1 MFFQLLIVSVL
12 VLAHVPVTQASEEP
26 SGYRLDS
33 YDAAVPETLRGA
45 IRVTALQVADL
56 QQKHSALVIDVIPE
70 HIKPEALPEGQMW
83 FPVKHKGIA
92 GALWLPDVGYGS
104 LSDATLSYFKRHLQ
118 TSTND
123 SYEHPIVFY
132 CRSNCWMSWNA
143 AKRALS
149 FGYSQVYWFADG
161 IEYWNFEG
169 LETQVL
175 EPAAGARH

>member
-1 MFFQLLIVSVL
+1 VFFQLLIVSVL

-26 SGYRLDS
+26 SGYRLDR
-33 YDAAVPETLRGA
+33 YDAAVPETLSGA

-56 QQKHSALVIDVIPE
+56 QQKHNALVIDVIPE
-70 HIKPEALPEGQMW
+70 HIKPEALPEEQMW

-104 LSDATLSYFKRHLQ
+104 LSDT
-118 TSTND
+118 
-123 SYEHPIVFY
+123 IVFY